1 MAWIKIDD
9 NLVQHPKILEAGDEA
24 IGLWVRL
31 LSYSARYLTDGK
43 ISYAAARAILG
54 RRYSPVRAL
63 LKTGLLEDNGEFYTI
78 HNYLKY
84 NPSRAET
91 LTKRERDKE
100 RKASYSAKFPGGKK
114 TDAKGPVPVPVP
126 VPNNNKANKKT
137 ANKRKPDPEVGIVFD
152 YWKSL
157 HPTAR
162 LTPKTK
168 ALITRRLKDYPVE
181 DLIDAIRGIHLDPW
195 EDRAK
200 YLSLKYALK
209 DEDSIERFREFNRN
223 PPGRKLSPLLQA
235 CKDFA
240 NEDEDQNAKT
250 GIFGGYGETKGL
262 LPSNG

>member
-126 VPNNNKANKKT
+126 VPS
-137 ANKRKPDPEVGIVFD
+137 E
-152 YWKSL
+152 
-157 HPTAR
+157 
-162 LTPKTK
+162 
-168 ALITRRLKDYPVE
+168 
-181 DLIDAIRGIHLDPW
+181 
-195 EDRAK
+195 
-200 YLSLKYALK
+200 
-209 DEDSIERFREFNRN
+209 NRIQ
-223 PPGRKLSPLLQA
+223 R
-235 CKDFA
+235 
-240 NEDEDQNAKT
+240 
-250 GIFGGYGETKGL
+250 
-262 LPSNG
+262 